1 MKKRLVNGYFS
12 SIPLAQLLT
21 STADI
26 EPADEKEDGAPPPAG
41 PEE

>member
-21 STADI
+21 SAADI
-26 EPADEKEDGAPPPAG
+26 APEDEVRDDTAPT
-41 PEE
+41 EEE